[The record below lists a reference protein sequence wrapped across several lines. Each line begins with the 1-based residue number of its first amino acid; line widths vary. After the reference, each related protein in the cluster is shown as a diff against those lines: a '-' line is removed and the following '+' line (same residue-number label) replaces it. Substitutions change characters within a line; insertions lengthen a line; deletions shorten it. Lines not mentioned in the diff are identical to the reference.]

1 MERLRRQSAVVREM
15 QEGDALMV
23 GLARLYCYRQG
34 VFTLIEVPK
43 EQAKEKQRQMTREG
57 FVVTHTEIC

>member
-1 MERLRRQSAVVREM
+1 
-15 QEGDALMV
+15 MV

-34 VFTLIEVPK
+34 VFTLVEVPK
-43 EQAKEKQRQMTREG
+43 EQAKEKLRQMTREG

>member
-1 MERLRRQSAVVREM
+1 MVREM

-34 VFTLIEVPK
+34 VFTLVEVPK

>member
-1 MERLRRQSAVVREM
+1 MERIRRQGSVVREM
-15 QEGDALMV
+15 QEGDGLMV

-34 VFTLIEVPK
+34 VFTLVEVPK